1 MNRVPMALIVL
12 LSLAVAGCVSTSKYK
27 KLEAQRT
34 VLQVEHDSLQTAA
47 AKLTSD
53 NAALRADI
61 DRLKVESDA
70 LRAEREALQQQQTE
84 ITSRYDEVV
93 GKLSKEVS
101 AGELQV
107 RQYKNMLSVDVAEHL
122 FFASG
127 SATLKPEGQEVLMK
141 VGEAMSGYPDKII
154 RVVGHTDSVAISKKY
169 QTKFPSNWELSVMR
183 ATNVVRFLQDKA
195 KIDPMRLVAAGRG
208 PYEPI
213 APNDTPEGR
222 QKNRR
227 IEIMLIDKSLAES
240 LGSRAAPN

>member
-1 MNRVPMALIVL
+1 MKRVPVAAIILI
-12 LSLAVAGCVSTSKYK
+12 SLAMVGCVSSSKYK
-27 KLEAQRT
+27 KLDAQRA
-34 VLQVEHDSLQTAA
+34 VLQAEHDSLQTAA

-53 NAALRADI
+53 NAALREDI
-61 DRLKVESDA
+61 ARLKTESDA
-70 LRAEREALQQQQTE
+70 LRAEREALQKQQTE

-93 GKLSKEVS
+93 GKLSKEVD
-101 AGELQV
+101 AGQLQV
-107 RQYKNMLSVDVAEHL
+107 RQFKNMLSVDVAENL

-127 SATLKPEGQEVLMK
+127 SATLKPEGQAVLMK
-141 VGEAMSGYPDKII
+141 VGEAMANFPDKII
-154 RVVGHTDSVAISKKY
+154 RVVGHTDSVAIAKKH
-169 QTKFPSNWELSVMR
+169 QVKFPSNWELSVMR

-213 APNDTPEGR
+213 AANDTPEGR

-240 LGSRAAPN
+240 LGARTTPN